1 MDQPRPFRFGLEV
14 GGAASHAAW
23 IDTARKAVR
32 AVHDSRAVNTPVS
45 PDERH
50 TDQLLH
56 RMRRRIEHLG
66 YTVCREPMLA
76 PAA

>member
-1 MDQPRPFRFGLEV
+1 MDQLRPFRFGLEV
-14 GGAASHAAW
+14 GGATSRAAR
-23 IDTARKAVR
+23 IATARKAVR
-32 AVHDSRAVNTPVS
+32 AVHDSRAANTPVS
-45 PDERH
+45 PDDRH

-66 YTVCREPMLA
+66 YTVRREPMLI